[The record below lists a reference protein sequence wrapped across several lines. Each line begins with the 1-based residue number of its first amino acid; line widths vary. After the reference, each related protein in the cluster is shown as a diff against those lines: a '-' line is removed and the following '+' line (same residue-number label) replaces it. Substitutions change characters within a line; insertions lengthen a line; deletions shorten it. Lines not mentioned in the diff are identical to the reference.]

1 MEDIGSLF
9 DSISNRYDRFNHVA
23 SCGIDRLWRR
33 QAINSLPRCGRV
45 LDVAAGTADLSIAT
59 VKRGKAERVVGID
72 ISEGM
77 LEVGRQKV
85 SKLGLD
91 GAIELQVA
99 DCAELPFADNSFDAI
114 TCGYGVRNFA
124 QLDRSL
130 SEMFRVLKHGG
141 QLRILEFTY
150 PQNKV
155 VRFFYDFYFTRIVP
169 RIGRRITDNADAFVY
184 FMNSVKGFAKGRD
197 FLAILERNGF
207 VDTSYKSQTFGIST
221 LYLGCKR

>member
-23 SCGIDRLWRR
+23 SLGIDRLWRR
-33 QAINSLPRCGRV
+33 KAISSLPRKLNV
-45 LDVAAGTADLSIAT
+45 LDVAAGTADVSIGL
-59 VKRGKAERVVGID
+59 VKQGRASSVVGID

-77 LEVGRQKV
+77 LEVGRKKV
-85 SKLGLD
+85 AKVGMEGIVDL
-91 GAIELQVA
+91 IVA
-99 DCAELPFADNSFDAI
+99 DCAELPFADSSFDAV
-114 TCGYGVRNFA
+114 TCAYGVRNFA
-124 QLDRSL
+124 KLDQSL
-130 SEMFRVLKHGG
+130 AEMYRVLKHGG

-150 PQNKV
+150 PQNKF
-155 VRFFYDFYFTRIVP
+155 VRFFYDLYFTRIVP

-207 VDTSYKSQTFGIST
+207 VDTNYKPQTFGIST
-221 LYLGCKR
+221 LYSGCKR